1 VVYNSL
7 TDQELVTL
15 LKQGDRL
22 AFTEIYRRYKG
33 VLYIFG
39 YKRIREREE
48 TRDVIH
54 ELFASL
60 WNRRETL
67 PDNTNLLPYL
77 YTAIKNK
84 IMDLVSRQKVAAR
97 YVDQFQ
103 EYINT
108 TENTTDH
115 LVRHRDL
122 LNLIEQ
128 EIAELPKKMRQ
139 VFELSRQKHL
149 THKEIAEELG
159 ISEQTVK
166 SHLHHALKLLKSRL
180 GPFFILLFEF
190 LLITSCIF
198 QLTTYYK

>member
-1 VVYNSL
+1 MVYNSL
-7 TDQELVTL
+7 TDQDLITL

-149 THKEIAEELG
+149 THKEIAEKLG

-190 LLITSCIF
+190 LLIISFIF